1 MNYYPI
7 TIIDNFL
14 KKPDKFRKFA
24 LNQEFYS
31 ANNLKNFGGNSTFP
45 GWRSKDLREINA
57 DIFKMFFSKVISIF
71 HPDDYD
77 PIHWEIEAYFQT
89 VPKQFQEGVIHNDYN
104 TLLAGILYLHPNPI
118 ENSGT
123 SIYKKNSLFNEN
135 DFVEGTKLNDYRKN
149 ITSPNISYHQMFT
162 QMMSIENVY
171 NRIILYEGNEYHKA
185 DHFFGDTINNSRLT
199 LVFFVKNIKAN
210 NNQSFAQ
217 NRIKAIDI

>member
-77 PIHWEIEAYFQT
+77 PIHW
-89 VPKQFQEGVIHNDYN
+89 
-104 TLLAGILYLHPNPI
+104 
-118 ENSGT
+118 
-123 SIYKKNSLFNEN
+123 
-135 DFVEGTKLNDYRKN
+135 
-149 ITSPNISYHQMFT
+149 
-162 QMMSIENVY
+162 
-171 NRIILYEGNEYHKA
+171 
-185 DHFFGDTINNSRLT
+185 
-199 LVFFVKNIKAN
+199 
-210 NNQSFAQ
+210 
-217 NRIKAIDI
+217 